1 MDFWIFFGF
10 FGFFLDFLDY
20 LDFLDFFEILGFF
33 EFFEFSLICFCFFR
47 IPFKVTKGRVQLKI
61 LVVFTTKTGG
71 GDPAN
76 Y

>member
-1 MDFWIFFGF
+1 MMYTACLKLIQNIFLVLTNPYRHPPLDCSHRVKCQEYFIFFSL
-10 FGFFLDFLDY
+10 FLFD
-20 LDFLDFFEILGFF
+20 
-33 EFFEFSLICFCFFR
+33 
-47 IPFKVTKGRVQLKI
+47 KGRVQLKI